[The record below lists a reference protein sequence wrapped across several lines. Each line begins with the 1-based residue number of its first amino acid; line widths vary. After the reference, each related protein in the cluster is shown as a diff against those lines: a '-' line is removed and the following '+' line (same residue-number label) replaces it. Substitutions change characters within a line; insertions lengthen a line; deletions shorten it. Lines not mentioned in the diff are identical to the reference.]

1 MQGTLAKQ
9 GRLAAGHVFPFQLI
23 IFTPKSLLR
32 HPEAKSSFDQMVSG
46 MCLGVG
52 GAAADGG
59 PGGPRVASAPGTLP
73 FLPLSVALLALKQ
86 LLA

>member
-52 GAAADGG
+52 GRRLMGALVAHVWPLL
-59 PGGPRVASAPGTLP
+59 PGLFRSCLCLWLCWP
-73 FLPLSVALLALKQ
+73 
-86 LLA
+86 